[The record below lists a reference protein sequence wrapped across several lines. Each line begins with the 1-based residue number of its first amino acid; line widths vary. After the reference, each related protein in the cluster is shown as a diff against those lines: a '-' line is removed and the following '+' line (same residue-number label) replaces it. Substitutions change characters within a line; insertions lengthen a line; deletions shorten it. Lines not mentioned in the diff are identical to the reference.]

1 VCMCMCVCVGVC
13 MCICVY
19 VCVCVYVCIYVCM
32 CVYVCVCVY
41 MCMCIFMCEGSD
53 MHLSVSVC
61 SELSHRPLSLFN
73 SLSWPPIL
81 KHLLCSK
88 HHASCQDLPRCCSV
102 LRETRTS
109 RKTHYGLMT
118 TSGHHGEARGG
129 KVISIGRVLA
139 GSPISW
145 QESLQ

>member
-1 VCMCMCVCVGVC
+1 MLAGQHGEGGCFFVFLFFLNKCFIVRVGKRSFSAV
-13 MCICVY
+13 IQEGSSLPV
-19 VCVCVYVCIYVCM
+19 
-32 CVYVCVCVY
+32 
-41 MCMCIFMCEGSD
+41 CEGSD